1 MAIQISGTTV
11 IDNSR
16 NITGVSVKAGN
27 VFQIPAGNTASRPG
41 SPTTGTVR
49 FNTQT
54 NDFELYNGSSWVLI
68 ATTL

>member
-16 NITGVSVKAGN
+16 NITGVRVKAGN

-41 SPTTGTVR
+41 SPVTGYIR

-54 NDFELYNGSSWVLI
+54 NDIETWNGSAWILTP
-68 ATTL
+68 TTT